1 MPVAYPD
8 FRLGGI
14 LYMTRIRSDVFYDQS
29 VGYDNYTFVS
39 VLDEEGR
46 RIIRNE
52 YHNYREKFES
62 FGVQLMTD
70 FYLFRM
76 PFLISS
82 GVEASWRDIG
92 ESPYIKMLFSIDVF
106 GMNIGKGKGI
116 AGHRL

>member
-1 MPVAYPD
+1 MPIAYPD

-14 LYMTRIRSDVFYDQS
+14 LYMTRIRSDFFYDQS
-29 VGYDNYTFVS
+29 VGSDSYTFVS
-39 VLDEEGR
+39 VLDEGR

-62 FGVQLMTD
+62 FGIQLMTD
-70 FYLFRM
+70 FYLFRI
-76 PFLISS
+76 PFMMSS

-92 ESPYIKMLFSIDVF
+92 ETPYLKMLFSIDIF

-116 AGHRL
+116 AGHWL